1 MDQYVFTIDSDN
13 IAHLHPGRDR
23 AWWEDGETGKHP
35 PALSGGETLVTVGQ
49 FYLSEG
55 AAVRVVAPEVAS

>member
-1 MDQYVFTIDSDN
+1 MLVQVVEEGTAQDAS
-13 IAHLHPGRDR
+13 G
-23 AWWEDGETGKHP
+23 
-35 PALSGGETLVTVGQ
+35 LSGGETLVTVGQ